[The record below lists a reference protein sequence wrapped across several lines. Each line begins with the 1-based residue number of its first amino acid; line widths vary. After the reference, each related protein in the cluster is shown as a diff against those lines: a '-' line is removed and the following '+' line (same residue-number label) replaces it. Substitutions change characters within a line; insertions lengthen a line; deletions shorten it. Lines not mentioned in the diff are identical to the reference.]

1 MGRRARNEES
11 GPASAGLI
19 EGGQLSCHVS
29 ALRIPG
35 QDIATEP
42 RDQKKISGRIVDI
55 IEDTMRFLHIH
66 LPYPH
71 IIHGIEPEAET
82 EIPVVALRE
91 ILVNAV
97 AHRDYTISG
106 PIRVIAFDD
115 RVEIRTPGILPNTVT
130 VDSLKTGM
138 HVLRNPTMY
147 NILLKWQ
154 LITDAG
160 SGIPR
165 TVRVM
170 VEKTGREP
178 EFAVENQEFV
188 ARLPR
193 PVDV

>member
-1 MGRRARNEES
+1 MI
-11 GPASAGLI
+11 GL
-19 EGGQLSCHVS
+19 
-29 ALRIPG
+29 
-35 QDIATEP
+35 
-42 RDQKKISGRIVDI
+42 
-55 IEDTMRFLHIH
+55 
-66 LPYPH
+66 
-71 IIHGIEPEAET
+71 
-82 EIPVVALRE
+82 
-91 ILVNAV
+91 
-97 AHRDYTISG
+97 
-106 PIRVIAFDD
+106 
-115 RVEIRTPGILPNTVT
+115 EIRTPGILPNTVT

-154 LITDAG
+154 LITDAE

-193 PVDV
+193 PVDI